1 MNAEVNPKYLAA
13 GLCQVTPHSMFS
25 LKGDPEQCTSLAA
38 TQVFHNI
45 LLSWKSPLP
54 EKKKKKERWGDFKNH
69 YTVTNYSGILVILTK

>member
-54 EKKKKKERWGDFKNH
+54 EKKKKKREMGRFQKPLHCN
-69 YTVTNYSGILVILTK
+69 